1 MSPSYDPIQTPVPEK
16 AAVYMC
22 AVAKY
27 MMLLLLLSQWWI
39 LVQIPQTWMTAL
51 LSSAIINTRSTLT
64 MTLHVVIRQL
74 GHLVKS
80 FKLCW
85 KHIFSDWNNP
95 LFWKKAHILPCYC
108 KDQKHAEVIILW
120 YTCFK
125 GSNLSFSH
133 KLMDLKFKIM
143 SITCRFNFISIL
155 CWSCIFHLSMLEIF
169 FR

>member
-1 MSPSYDPIQTPVPEK
+1 MTPIQTPVPEK

-22 AVAKY
+22 AVANY

-74 GHLVKS
+74 GHPVKS
-80 FKLCW
+80 FNQTMFKTYFQWMNLE
-85 KHIFSDWNNP
+85 
-95 LFWKKAHILPCYC
+95 KAHILPCYC

-125 GSNLSFSH
+125 GSNLSFLH

-143 SITCRFNFISIL
+143 SITCRFDFTSIL
-155 CWSCIFHLSMLEIF
+155 CWSCIFNLSMLEIF